1 MRSGDTLVVWKL
13 DRLARSLKQLLETI
27 EKLDVEQ
34 IHFKSITEAMDTTTT
49 GGRLIYHM
57 FAALSEFE
65 RTVTQERTNAGLRAA
80 RKMGKVGGRPRAL
93 SAQDLLEAKA
103 MLKNKT
109 ITIAQ
114 VAKRFGVSEATLYR
128 YMPGGRH
135 EFTEDE

>member
-1 MRSGDTLVVWKL
+1 
-13 DRLARSLKQLLETI
+13 
-27 EKLDVEQ
+27 
-34 IHFKSITEAMDTTTT
+34 
-49 GGRLIYHM
+49 
-57 FAALSEFE
+57 
-65 RTVTQERTNAGLRAA
+65 
-80 RKMGKVGGRPRAL
+80 MGKVGGRPRAL